1 MLAKGRAMQEPGGM
15 ALFNPQVWNMLW
27 PALLET
33 LYMVAGA
40 AFIGNAIGIP
50 LGVLVVVSGPDHILP
65 NSFIHRITGVVV
77 NIGRSIPFIILM
89 VSIIPFT
96 RWLVGT
102 SIGTTAAVVPLS
114 VAAIPY
120 IARLVE
126 TALNEVEPGV
136 IEAAQSMGAT
146 PWQLIMKVL
155 LPESLPALVLGV
167 TITSVSLVGYS
178 AMAGAIGAGGLGD
191 LAIRYGYQR
200 FRGDVMLQTVIVLVV
215 LVQVI
220 QIAGSYIARKV
231 DHRQASG

>member
-1 MLAKGRAMQEPGGM
+1 M
-15 ALFNPQVWNMLW
+15 FNPQVWQMLW

-40 AFIGNAIGIP
+40 ALIGNALGIP
-50 LGVLVVVSGPDHILP
+50 LGVLVVVTAPDHILP
-65 NSFIHRITGVVV
+65 NKLVHRIAGVIV

-102 SIGTTAAVVPLS
+102 SIGTTAAVVPLA

-126 TALNEVEPGV
+126 TALLEVEPGV

-146 PWQLIMKVL
+146 PWQLVVKVL

-167 TITSVSLVGYS
+167 TITSVSLVSYS

-220 QIAGSYIARKV
+220 QLVGNYIARKV
-231 DHRQASG
+231 DHRQAGS